1 VALGLTMRA
10 TLRVKLALVSLLLL
24 IIPLL
29 GLRLNSSLKASLIAS
44 QEDALN
50 LTATAVSTALSNRAE
65 LFVQERFHSLQP
77 GRDLYLFQL
86 SNAIRIDDNV
96 ITDWLPEI
104 SKAQTFGQEH
114 LLNEDPDFDPE
125 SLSFRYIAGKQDEF
139 LYALFDVKDD
149 RLVYQGADLLDF
161 DGSDHL
167 KIVIEKNGEQHTY
180 LLAPQKPGLV
190 IGVLKPVNAF
200 IDPPTE
206 NRIIGMWN
214 ETAKGYTLEVRI
226 HADMLG
232 DKLAFVSA
240 PSACRRIRRSLAGCS
255 PHPPQSKRSSTHW
268 TVPMPAYGWWIEISG
283 SEQRW
288 AVCMRTRITSRQQM
302 VFSVS

>member
-1 VALGLTMRA
+1 MRA

-161 DGSDHL
+161 D
-167 KIVIEKNGEQHTY
+167 
-180 LLAPQKPGLV
+180 
-190 IGVLKPVNAF
+190 
-200 IDPPTE
+200 
-206 NRIIGMWN
+206 
-214 ETAKGYTLEVRI
+214 
-226 HADMLG
+226 
-232 DKLAFVSA
+232 
-240 PSACRRIRRSLAGCS
+240 
-255 PHPPQSKRSSTHW
+255 
-268 TVPMPAYGWWIEISG
+268 
-283 SEQRW
+283 
-288 AVCMRTRITSRQQM
+288 
-302 VFSVS
+302 